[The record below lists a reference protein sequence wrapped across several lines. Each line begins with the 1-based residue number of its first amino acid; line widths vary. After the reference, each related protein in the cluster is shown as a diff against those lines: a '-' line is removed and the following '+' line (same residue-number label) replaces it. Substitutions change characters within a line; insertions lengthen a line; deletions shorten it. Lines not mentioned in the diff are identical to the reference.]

1 MIIVHDLM
9 LQLCLLTDFKSQVL
23 QWDVASVPMKEPLG
37 QLGQRDQNSCEMREV
52 EMQTTEKVSQEKI
65 MRSL

>member
-1 MIIVHDLM
+1 M

-52 EMQTTEKVSQEKI
+52 EMQTTKKVSQEKI